1 MAPDQPAPSSD
12 GTTDSA
18 DLQPGDMVTIGDTE
32 LQGVVTA
39 DSGDGMTTVE
49 LVVDSTMLN
58 PVDAPADSPVMA
70 SADMAL
76 LRLVRAEQ
84 VLGHIG

>member
-1 MAPDQPAPSSD
+1 
-12 GTTDSA
+12 
-18 DLQPGDMVTIGDTE
+18 MVTIGDTD
-32 LQGVVTA
+32 LQGVVTG

-49 LVVDSTMLN
+49 LVVDSSMLN
-58 PVDAPADSPVMA
+58 PVDSPAPADDPVLA
-70 SADMAL
+70 SAAL